1 MVDITISHKQMKPG
15 VIHTDQFE
23 NGVHVLRFTL
33 GDYVQNNIDLR
44 KFKAYVVTSLK
55 GVPDVAEIPYTINGR
70 QLILTWSISAY
81 TLREPGI
88 IQFQI
93 KFAQSEDDATGVW
106 WSYKGV
112 VINRVSLNAD
122 DYVSAQYPTLMKQ
135 WLDLMHTLSG
145 VYGAPVEYMMP
156 GASVPVDNRL
166 EGRMYYQ
173 WLDVPN
179 RRAMCATG
187 TVNLGERPYADSGL
201 YINKKH
207 ICVDTTNTL
216 AYAIDAATW
225 VDAVNAAECGVI
237 ATDISSGGDIILLL
251 TASTPGAA
259 GNAITMQL
267 TDATYGGGAGVTNPS
282 GGHVSGATLVGG
294 ADATTG
300 VSKPTG
306 RLEDAN
312 GNILCQMRANY
323 IANADLNKLVEH
335 GEYICAGTML
345 NNPVSGNTYCMLHVT
360 DSSSTSRVVQEC
372 YCVDMSNNSVRM
384 FVRTV
389 VGGSEFGAW
398 RELATGDQITDL
410 QNQLN
415 GSAAK
420 SHTHAIS
427 DVTNLQTTLN
437 GKANST
443 HSHAISDVT
452 NLQSTLNAKA
462 PLASPALTGTPTA
475 PTAASGTNTTQ
486 IATTAFVLGAVS
498 SKQEKKAG
506 TANMVLVTDA
516 NGNISA
522 SSTISTSELNA
533 LNGIGT
539 TKTIESRLSE
549 MSGASMVPDYSSII
563 APSSPYTAPK
573 NGYLLANGF
582 YENQLNVTVNGVQ
595 SFHRGSAGSHGYETY
610 IVPLAA
616 GDIVTFEGGDADSF
630 RFLPCK

>member
-1 MVDITISHKQMKPG
+1 MVDIALSDKQMKPG

-23 NGVHVLRFTL
+23 NGVHVLRFTIP
-33 GDYVQNNIDLR
+33 DYMQNNVDLR
-44 KFKAYVVTSLK
+44 KFNAYVVTSIN
-55 GVPDVAEIPYTINGR
+55 GVMDVTQIPYTISNR
-70 QLILTWSISAY
+70 QVILTWSLSAY
-81 TLREPGI
+81 TLKEPGI

-93 KFAQSEDDATGVW
+93 KFASSEKDGAAVW
-106 WSYKGV
+106 MSYKGV
-112 VINRVSLNAD
+112 VINRVSINAE
-122 DYVSAQYPTLMKQ
+122 DYVSADYPTLMKQ
-135 WLDLMHTLSG
+135 WLDHMHMLSG
-145 VYGAPVEYMMP
+145 VYGASIQYMMP
-156 GASVPVDNRL
+156 GESVPVDERL
-166 EGRMYYQ
+166 DCRMYYQ

-207 ICVDTTNTL
+207 ICVDTTDTL
-216 AYAIDAATW
+216 AFSVDAAAW
-225 VDAVNAAECGVI
+225 VDAVNAADCGVI

-251 TASTPGAA
+251 TAKTAGAA
-259 GNAITMQL
+259 GNSITMQL
-267 TDATYGGGAGVTNPS
+267 TAATYGGGAGVNNPS

-300 VSKPTG
+300 VTKPTG
-306 RLEDAN
+306 QLEDAN

-345 NNPVSGNTYCMLHVT
+345 NNPVAGNTYCMLHVT

-372 YCVDMSNNSVRM
+372 YCVDMSDNSVRM

-398 RELATGDQITDL
+398 RELATVNQITDL

-420 SHTHAIS
+420 SHT
-427 DVTNLQTTLN
+427 
-437 GKANST
+437 
-443 HSHAISDVT
+443 HAISDVT

-486 IATTAFVLGAVS
+486 IATTSFVQGAVS
-498 SKQEKKAG
+498 SKQDKKVG

-533 LNGIGT
+533 LNGVGT
-539 TKTIESRLSE
+539 NKTIETRLSSLE
-549 MSGASMVPDYSSII
+549 TNQTKIPMPDYSAGVSITSGMTVPVDSLGI
-563 APSSPYTAPK
+563 ASLTTST
-573 NGYLLANGF
+573 NGVGDGS
-582 YENQLNVTVNGVQ
+582 VTVAGVTVVYHGCADGATSRLTAQ
-595 SFHRGSAGSHGYETY
+595 FLIPAGS
-610 IVPLAA
+610 
-616 GDIVTFEGGDADSF
+616 IVTLRNCTATYY
-630 RFLPCK
+630 PYK